1 MAMGW
6 LVEGTQLSKL
16 IAGLL
21 ETNGTALPPRDRVW
35 PVSCP
40 LGSQVLDRADERNG
54 IMVPMLAG
62 GEAGHT
68 DITRYSGCVPGLCR
82 YLCRMLCRNYFMEPS
97 QNPLWSTD
105 DPFL

>member
-16 IAGLL
+16 IAGLW

-35 PVSCP
+35 PASCP
-40 LGSQVLDRADERNG
+40 LGSQVLDRADERSR

-62 GEAGHT
+62 GEARYT
-68 DITRYSGCVPGLCR
+68 DLTRYSGCVPGLCW
-82 YLCRMLCRNYFMEPS
+82 YLCDMLRRNYFMEPS
-97 QNPLWSTD
+97 QHPLWNRG
-105 DPFL
+105 DPLL